1 MTSFHLLKLVWWNPA
16 LRGSNHKSSFLLPAN
31 IAKRPVEIHL
41 LGKVASQ
48 VVTWLLWLT
57 IVAVSDLH
65 AARSWKTA
73 DWWCKLNKLWP
84 RSVQDSSSQ
93 QIKPKRNMLDDLL
106 WIPARKI
113 QEAVS
118 MMWKADSCQAACY
131 QHPHL
136 RSMIA
141 GACTCLDSIAGDTL
155 HLTRDPLLSTRS
167 SWGYLKKPAGS
178 WGNGSLTWCW
188 TITAHSHHP
197 SQSCPAVTTHIST
210 PWKNFSIPAWMTW
223 IIILNAASTKLNF
236 HNTCLEK
243 VVKSG
248 VSQLGVETYADLLG
262 GCTSQLVAVDYL
274 NSSRVLDAVRSDCTN
289 C

>member
-1 MTSFHLLKLVWWNPA
+1 
-16 LRGSNHKSSFLLPAN
+16 
-31 IAKRPVEIHL
+31 
-41 LGKVASQ
+41 
-48 VVTWLLWLT
+48 
-57 IVAVSDLH
+57 
-65 AARSWKTA
+65 
-73 DWWCKLNKLWP
+73 
-84 RSVQDSSSQ
+84 
-93 QIKPKRNMLDDLL
+93 MLDDLL

-118 MMWKADSCQAACY
+118 MMSNADGCQAACY

-136 RSMIA
+136 RIMIA

-178 WGNGSLTWCW
+178 WGNGSTTWCW
-188 TITAHSHHP
+188 TITAHSHRP

-210 PWKNFSIPAWMTW
+210 PWKHFSIPAWMTW

-236 HNTCLEK
+236 HNMCLEK

-248 VSQLGVETYADLLG
+248 VSHLGVETYADLFG
-262 GCTSQLVAVDYL
+262 GMYITIGSSGLFEFKQSPGCGSKWLHKLLKTPA
-274 NSSRVLDAVRSDCTN
+274 SRVMMAIIPDDGFLLAEASQQPITDSFYIMLAV
-289 C
+289 